1 MNHFCGKININL
13 FRWFL
18 SFFLSFFRS
27 IFHFFCHTELSWGLR
42 DVRVTVPLAVRRG
55 DNAQLICNYD
65 LENDTLYSV
74 KWYKGR
80 REFYRYLPKENPA
93 MKLFAVAGITV
104 DVSFAHIPYDIYIHT
119 YFSYLLLLYRKVS
132 SLFVSRFS
140 DSHSVDW

>member
-1 MNHFCGKININL
+1 MNFVGKKEDINGFIL
-13 FRWFL
+13 FLLFL
-18 SFFLSFFRS
+18 CTF
-27 IFHFFCHTELSWGLR
+27 TELSWGLR

-55 DNAQLICNYD
+55 DNAQLICTYD

-104 DVSFAHIPYDIYIHT
+104 DVSSTDHIYVFIFYS
-119 YFSYLLLLYRKVS
+119 YFVYLEFIRLVEGWSEIEWNGMR
-132 SLFVSRFS
+132 SLVRGNQ
-140 DSHSVDW
+140 